1 MVDSSDPSATIPA
14 VAMVTVQG
22 LVTDY
27 ESVTKEADLDIVL
40 VVDISGSMAGAP
52 IETMKK
58 IILHLIDRLKE
69 NHRLGELFVDL

>member
-69 NHRLGELFVDL
+69 NHRFGELFVDL